1 MKGMNIK
8 TVYLETSVLGS
19 LAPGQPADRKRI
31 VKQLLRQL
39 QAKPGAAVISAVVL
53 EEIEEAPPAVADS
66 IRLALASVEPIIHPI
81 TDAVRALARAYLEAG
96 ILPDRRLADAL
107 HVAAATCHGNDYV
120 VSWNHRHLTRPMKK
134 TAVRSCQSPARL
146 LENPFDLQPPGG
158 S

>member
-1 MKGMNIK
+1 MK

-120 VSWNHRHLTRPMKK
+120 VSWNHRHLTRPMK
-134 TAVRSCQSPARL
+134 RL
-146 LENPFDLQPPGG
+146 
-158 S
+158 SIACTVT